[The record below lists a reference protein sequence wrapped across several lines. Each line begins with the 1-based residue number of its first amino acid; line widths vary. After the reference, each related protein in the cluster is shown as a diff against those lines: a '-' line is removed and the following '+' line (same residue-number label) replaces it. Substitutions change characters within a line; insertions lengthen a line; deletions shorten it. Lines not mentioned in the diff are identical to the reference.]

1 MEKDSTKMAK
11 FREQFHRKFDKK
23 QVRPVI
29 KQYDLSICIELEGV
43 TKQVSEEVGN
53 EMVNLR
59 YCESYTVEW
68 NGQNDLWL
76 QNVDLAF
83 VTPTE
88 LSRTLANV
96 LEMFDYEVIDIDFN

>member
-1 MEKDSTKMAK
+1 MAK
-11 FREQFHRKFDKK
+11 FREQFHRKFDRK

-29 KQYDLSICIELEGV
+29 KNYDLSICIELEGV
-43 TKQVSEEVGN
+43 TKQAAEEVGN

-59 YCESYTVEW
+59 ICEDYAVEW

-76 QNVDLAF
+76 KDVDMAY

-96 LEMFDYEVIDIDFN
+96 LEMCDYEVIDIDIK